1 MCGICGVWSPSNGM
15 PIEVTKSLML
25 DIQNRGPDASGFVE
39 FANNQLSLGHRRLS
53 IIDINGSHQPM
64 TSFNQRFTITF
75 NGEIYNYRELR
86 IDLDYPF
93 QTEGDT
99 ETILALWEKMGADC
113 ISKLRGQF
121 AFAIWDSQNE
131 TISFVTD
138 AFGILPLY
146 IYDDGVTLS
155 FSSSA
160 KSLASQFPTSIKDP
174 SQLHS
179 LLTRRAV
186 VAPETV
192 FKGIRRLP
200 PGSLWVYSK
209 NTKKESLWNPSWGEI
224 QEKNKDKR
232 SVKTDTLVR
241 LLNQA
246 ADRAITSD
254 VEVGV
259 FLSGGVDSAVVAK
272 LAQERLPYKM
282 HAYTAYWPGDDK
294 SSEINQARKMAREL
308 KLNHHLVSIDADS
321 WWSGFIQ
328 SSLQR
333 ESPIAEPADVVLYL
347 LSERA
352 KQDVK
357 VVLTGEGSDEFFG
370 GYPKNQI
377 EQFASQPG
385 VSSLANFYRSTGLQN
400 SNDKID
406 RVLSSISEKDSITRW
421 SKYFSTI
428 WPESFGIKYDS
439 VPQWQKYENSL
450 RGMRVFDFTEWL
462 APILLDR
469 ADQMAMTH
477 GLEVR
482 PILLDVDIAEFAF
495 SLPAKDLYRL
505 GQTKPLFRDAANLI
519 LGRSTTHIPKRG
531 FPIPISEW
539 FAGPLQG
546 KLIEIL
552 AQPNTLLDPMI
563 SQDSRLKY
571 LYEQQKDKKKHV
583 KRIFTLI
590 SLITWFNSNLEIT
603 N

>member
-1 MCGICGVWSPSNGM
+1 MCGICGVWNPSQVTSV
-15 PIEVTKSLML
+15 EVTKALMI
-25 DIQNRGPDASGFVE
+25 DIQNRGPDASGFVD
-39 FANNQLSLGHRRLS
+39 FPDNHLSLGHRRLS
-53 IIDINGSHQPM
+53 IIDLEGSPQPM
-64 TSFNQRFTITF
+64 TSFNQRFSITF
-75 NGEIYNYRELR
+75 NGEIYNYKDLR
-86 IDLDYPF
+86 INLDYPF

-99 ETILALWEKMGADC
+99 ETILALWEEMGAEC
-113 ISKLRGQF
+113 ITKLRGQF
-121 AFAIWDSQNE
+121 AFAIWDSLNE
-131 TISFVTD
+131 TISFVND

-146 IYDDGVTLS
+146 VRDDGVTLS

-160 KSLASQFPTSIKDP
+160 RSLASQIPSSIKD
-174 SQLHS
+174 SSHLDS

-200 PGSLWVYSK
+200 PGSLWVYGK
-209 NTKKESLWNPSWGEI
+209 NTKKETFWNRNWGDI
-224 QEKNKDKR
+224 QGENRNKR
-232 SVKTDTLVR
+232 SLKVETLVR

-259 FLSGGVDSAVVAK
+259 FLSGGIDSAVVAK
-272 LAQERLPYKM
+272 LAQDRLPYKM
-282 HAYTAYWPGDDK
+282 HSYTAYWPGHDK
-294 SSEINQARKMAREL
+294 SSEINQAKKIAQQL
-308 KLNHHLVSIDADS
+308 KLNHHELAIDADS
-321 WWSGFIQ
+321 WWSGFLQ
-328 SSLQR
+328 SSLHR
-333 ESPIAEPADVVLYL
+333 ESPLGEPADVIFYL

-377 EQFASQPG
+377 ERFASLPG
-385 VSSLANFYRSTGLQN
+385 VSSITKFYSSTGLH
-400 SNDKID
+400 
-406 RVLSSISEKDSITRW
+406 SSSEKNERILRAFSEKDPKARW

-428 WPESFGIKYDS
+428 WPESFELKYGS
-439 VPQWQKYENSL
+439 APQWQKYENNL
-450 RGMRVFDFTEWL
+450 RGMRVFDFSEWL

-469 ADQMAMTH
+469 ADQMGMAH
-477 GLEVR
+477 GLEIR

-495 SLPAKDLYRL
+495 SLPAKDLYKL
-505 GQTKPLFRDAANLI
+505 GQTKPLFRDAAKSI
-519 LGRSTTHIPKRG
+519 LVENTTHMPKRG
-531 FPIPISEW
+531 FPVPISEW

-552 AQPNTLLDPMI
+552 AQPNNLLDPLI
-563 SQDSRLKY
+563 SRDFRLKCV
-571 LYEQQKDKKKHV
+571 YEHVQGNKKHT

-590 SLITWFNSNLEIT
+590 SLTTWLNLNQEIT